1 MEGKIV
7 RKAIT
12 AGILSL
18 CFAVSVFATCQY
30 LTFITESLP
39 AFFVGQ
45 PACFQIEVWGGT
57 APYTFQITS
66 GSLPPG
72 LSMSSSGKIT
82 GTPTTAGYDW
92 TIFVKVTDANGCHLT
107 QAFAVM
113 VEE

>member
-1 MEGKIV
+1 M
-7 RKAIT
+7 RKVVLV
-12 AGILSL
+12 GILSL
-18 CFAVSVFATCQY
+18 CVAVSAFATCQY

-39 AFFVGQ
+39 GFYVGT
-45 PACFQIEVWGGT
+45 PASFAIEVWGGT

-72 LSMSSSGKIT
+72 LSMSSAGVIS

-113 VEE
+113 VEP